1 MRCLNCGVCCEKTE
15 MMLSKED
22 IKRLVKK
29 GYNKKFF
36 LRYDKRGFALLRN
49 RNGYC
54 VFYDVEKKQCKVYS
68 DKPLGCSV
76 YPVVLDIDDGLFVD
90 SICSAKDTVSNQ
102 EKAEKGKVVIELLEQ
117 IDREA
122 KERRGKL
129 P

>member
-1 MRCLNCGVCCEKTE
+1 
-15 MMLSKED
+15 MLSKED

-36 LRYDKRGFALLRN
+36 LRYDKRGCAVLRN

-68 DKPLGCSV
+68 DKPLGCTV
-76 YPVVLDIDDGLFVD
+76 YPVVLDIDDGIIVD
-90 SICSAKDTVSNQ
+90 SICNAKDTVSDQ

-117 IDREA
+117 IDRETI
-122 KERRGKL
+122 ERRGKI